1 MFADELPGFP
11 DKDNESYLTSRRR
24 FGAVARSKGRRA
36 DQKSADEPDVGNAPS
51 DGEIEKEDPL
61 VNDSPLIE
69 AVPTNS
75 LHSKLPSRT
84 FRA

>member
-1 MFADELPGFP
+1 MFIDELPGFP
-11 DKDNESYLTSRRR
+11 DKDNESYFTRRRR
-24 FGAVARSKGRRA
+24 FGAVARSNGRRA
-36 DQKSADEPDVGNAPS
+36 DQKSAEEPDVGNVPS
-51 DGEIEKEDPL
+51 DGEIDDADPL
-61 VNDSPLIE
+61 VNDSPLSE